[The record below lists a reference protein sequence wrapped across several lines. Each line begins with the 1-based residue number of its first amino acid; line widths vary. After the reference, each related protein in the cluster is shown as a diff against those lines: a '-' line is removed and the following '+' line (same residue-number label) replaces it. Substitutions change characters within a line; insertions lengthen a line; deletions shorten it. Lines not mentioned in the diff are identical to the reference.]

1 MVVSTAV
8 RNRRILVIED
18 DHDVALVISAVLE
31 TEGYQVVT
39 ARDADSAF
47 RVAHRE
53 RPDLIT
59 LDIGM
64 PGGGGGVVLD
74 QLRADPATMTT
85 PVVVITGS
93 GLIDQRLLM
102 QQGAQAYLQKP
113 FEPSEL
119 LAQVDELLR

>member
-1 MVVSTAV
+1 M
-8 RNRRILVIED
+8 RNRRILIIED

-31 TEGYQVVT
+31 AEGYQVVT
-39 ARDADSAF
+39 ARDADNAF
-47 RVAHRE
+47 TVAHRE

-64 PGGGGGVVLD
+64 PGGGGGLVLD

-93 GLIDQRLLM
+93 GLIDQQLLI

-113 FEPSEL
+113 FEPTDL
-119 LAQVDELLR
+119 LAQVRELLP